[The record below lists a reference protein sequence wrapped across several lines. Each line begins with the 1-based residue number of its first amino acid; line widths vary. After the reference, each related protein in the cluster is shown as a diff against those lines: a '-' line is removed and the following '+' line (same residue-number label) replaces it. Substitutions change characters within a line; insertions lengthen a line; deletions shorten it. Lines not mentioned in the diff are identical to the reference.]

1 MSETSNATGTAG
13 GSGASD
19 SVEVTGGQAGRG
31 EGVGKP
37 ASLRRTLS
45 FALRVLILG
54 IVGFFFWVTLSK
66 AWGQIV
72 ASEVS
77 LDWQKVGWALL
88 AFSVP
93 SGMAALMPACIA
105 WQKILDDFGQK
116 IAWKDSFYAYFL
128 GHFGKYVP
136 GKAMAVI
143 LRVGALHRHG
153 VAARP
158 AILSVFIE
166 TLTGIAS
173 GALLGAILVQ
183 FVAVPNS
190 LRIAALISIPFAIA
204 ALLPHPF
211 RWFVHRVAKSRIGKM
226 PPKIAAA
233 IDGPMMIRTV
243 FASML
248 GWLLQGT
255 SLWLV
260 MLALRPAVLNG
271 LSPGAMPSGGGE
283 MAVGGAMEVTG
294 IVGLFHLWVV
304 CVASMSL
311 GAFVG
316 FISLLPG
323 GAVAREL
330 ASTWVL
336 SSVVSEPIALLATV
350 IVRITSILA
359 EMTMILWSWVAQR
372 SGKNPV
378 SD

>member
-1 MSETSNATGTAG
+1 MSEVSNAKGPAG
-13 GSGASD
+13 
-19 SVEVTGGQAGRG
+19 
-31 EGVGKP
+31 
-37 ASLRRTLS
+37 LRPTLS
-45 FALRVLILG
+45 FALRLLILG
-54 IVGFFFWVTLSK
+54 IVGFFFWMTLRK
-66 AWGQIV
+66 AWGQIA

-77 LDWQKVGWALL
+77 LDWQKVGWVMLVV
-88 AFSVP
+88 SVL

-166 TLTGIAS
+166 TLTAIAS

-183 FVAVPNS
+183 FVQVPHS
-190 LRIAALISIPFAIA
+190 LRIASLISIPFAIV
-204 ALLPHPF
+204 ALLPYPF
-211 RWFVHRVAKSRIGKM
+211 RWVVHRVAKSRIGKM

-233 IDGPMMIRTV
+233 IDGQMMFRTV

-260 MLALRPAVLNG
+260 MLALRPAVLYG
-271 LSPGAMPSGGGE
+271 ISEEAMQVVGQ
-283 MAVGGAMEVTG
+283 MAVGGQMPVDLLMAGQG
-294 IVGLFHLWVV
+294 IAGLFHLWVV

-330 ASTWVL
+330 ASTWVM
-336 SSVVSEPIALLATV
+336 SSVVAEPIALLATV
-350 IVRITSILA
+350 IVRVTSILA

-372 SGKNPV
+372 SNKRPLR
-378 SD
+378 D